1 VIPKPHRIT
10 TFLTRIQVI
19 AIIALV
25 IRLYS
30 LTNYIDHKPH
40 QALGAI
46 PFLFEPGNI
55 AFSIATGHGFA
66 SPFRTETGPTAW
78 MTPIY
83 PEILAGI
90 FKVFGKYTY
99 EAFLAAALLNI
110 FFSTLTT
117 IPIYLTAKKIKGPA
131 VAATAAWLWAIFPQA
146 IVLPYEAL
154 WDASMGAL
162 LAATILWATLEI
174 KRNWLA
180 CGLLWGTALMTTA
193 SLASVL
199 PFLLTWQGRG
209 HAAIAAFPRAQWK
222 FPALTA
228 LTALLICLPWTIRNY
243 QTFQTLVPLRTVF
256 GLSLWLGNNE
266 KADGTSTSNQH
277 PISNQKER
285 NLYIEQGE
293 IAYNQTKEKEALHY
307 IANNPA
313 HTLLLTTRRFKA
325 IWTAG
330 SVHPIDEFLK
340 TNSNWTRWVL
350 LFNITAALLGAAGT
364 IILFKTNNPYAIPAA
379 VFPIIYALPYYITLA
394 PPRYR
399 HPLDPALLIL
409 AAVSIQAIWQNESK
423 RFRKRSKSEDLKKK
437 SRTPATG
444 NK

>member
-1 VIPKPHRIT
+1 MTWLKKLPVIT
-10 TFLTRIQVI
+10 L
-19 AIIALV
+19 IALTL
-25 IRLYS
+25 RLYS

-110 FFSTLTT
+110 LFSTLTT

-131 VAATAAWLWAIFPQA
+131 AAATAAWLWAIFPQA

-174 KRNWLA
+174 KRSWPA
-180 CGLLWGTALMTTA
+180 YGLLWGVALLTTA
-193 SLASVL
+193 SLASAM
-199 PFLLTWQGRG
+199 PFLLVYAGLAASGRE
-209 HAAIAAFPRAQWK
+209 RWK

-228 LTALLICLPWTIRNY
+228 ITALLICLPWTIRNY

-293 IAYNQTKEKEALHY
+293 IAYNQNKEKEALHY
-307 IANNPA
+307 IAANPA
-313 HTLLLTTRRFKA
+313 HTVVLTTRRFKA
-325 IWTAG
+325 IWTGG
-330 SVHPIDEFLK
+330 SVHPLNEFRN

-350 LFNITAALLGAAGT
+350 FFNITAALLGAAGI
-364 IILFKTNNPYAIPAA
+364 IILFKTNDPYAIPAA

-409 AAVSIQAIWQNESK
+409 AAVSLQAIWQNESK
-423 RFRKRSKSEDLKKK
+423 RFRKRSNPQGVKISSSKK